1 MCGPRL
7 RKIGSAGFYTAGP
20 AKPSGDGKP
29 AHDGLI

>member
-1 MCGPRL
+1 MRGSRL
-7 RKIGSAGFYTAGP
+7 RKLASAGFYTPRP